1 VTAAVIV
8 VAAGRGERAG
18 GRADKVLQSLAGR
31 LVLRRSILPFLDD
44 PRIVRLVLVVPPGR
58 EAEYRAAAFPEPP
71 PASLTV
77 DVLAGGARRQD
88 SVAHGL
94 AAIPEGIDLVAVHDA
109 ARPLLRAELVARL
122 LEAAATVGAAV
133 PGVSPADTITLID
146 RHVGLLSSG
155 LDRSRLLA
163 VQTPQVIRRDWLID
177 AHRAADAGKIEATDD
192 AGLVQRLGHPVAFV
206 AGDTD
211 NIKLTLE
218 SDFDLAEALLAARAR
233 AVAGPAPEGR

>member
-1 VTAAVIV
+1 VTAAVVI

-18 GRADKVLQSLAGR
+18 GRADKVLQRLAGQV
-31 LVLRRSILPFLDD
+31 VLRRAVLPFLAD
-44 PRIVRLVLVVPPGR
+44 PRIVQLVLVVPAGR
-58 EAEYRAAAFPEPP
+58 EAEYRAAAFPEEP
-71 PASLTV
+71 PAHLEV
-77 DVLAGGARRQD
+77 AVVAGGARRQD
-88 SVAHGL
+88 SVAAGL
-94 AAIPEGIDLVAVHDA
+94 AVLPGAIDFVAVHDA
-109 ARPLLRAELVARL
+109 ARPLLRPELVGQL

-133 PGVSPADTITLID
+133 PGVTPADTITLID

-163 VQTPQVIRRDWLID
+163 VQTPQVVRRDWLIE

-206 AGDTD
+206 AGQPD

-218 SDFDLAEALLAARAR
+218 SDFELAEALLAARAR
-233 AVAGPAPEGR
+233 GASNAPTEAS